1 MSSCIGQQKGN
12 EMKKDYNKQSKNNRN
27 FQKQSYKNN
36 EENDTEE

>member
-27 FQKQSYKNN
+27 FQKQEIKK
-36 EENDTEE
+36 EERAEF